1 MDKMVIRNW
10 FAILAYACIRWKS
23 GGKEVSKIAW
33 KSRETSRAVQLPSH
47 YTRTLRESA
56 RITSKTIFYE
66 LWWFW
71 WRVIRPSP
79 HALQIFKTKEVI
91 ISTFNRYIANTRG
104 WRIINPNIRKQRS
117 TFWCLYI
124 PRFADSLGLSC
135 SWHLVVRRFYYYPP
149 TLFTTTTTTRP
160 RRWMRREVAWW
171 WRDPAQEATSISSTN
186 SMITR
191 SAGCVFTWSKKVA
204 GFVGR
209 GDTTVPGAFLV
220 LVLVGVLVVLVTTCT
235 PCCCCW
241 CATTLFSLSESCST
255 YIGFFHSKKQTH
267 SVELMKHWQLIH
279 DKVIENNMIREICL
293 IVFFCVRLSIIS
305 IWFAQ
310 FVRTE
315 YLRNV

>member
-1 MDKMVIRNW
+1 M
-10 FAILAYACIRWKS
+10 
-23 GGKEVSKIAW
+23 EVY
-33 KSRETSRAVQLPSH
+33 TSRVVQSPLH

-56 RITSKTIFYE
+56 TRITSKTFFNE

-71 WRVIRPSP
+71 WQVIRPSP
-79 HALQIFKTKEVI
+79 HELQILKTKEVI
-91 ISTFNRYIANTRG
+91 IGTFNRYSANTR
-104 WRIINPNIRKQRS
+104 WRIMINPNIRKQRS

-124 PRFADSLGLSC
+124 PRFAESLGLTY

-149 TLFTTTTTTRP
+149 TLFTSTTANNTKP

-186 SMITR
+186 SMITW

-279 DKVIENNMIREICL
+279 DKVIENNTRNLFDC
-293 IVFFCVRLSIIS
+293 FFCVRLSIIS